1 MLGVIVNF
9 ATVVA
14 GGTVGTLLKGGIPE
28 KYRTL
33 LQQGLALCVMMIGIS
48 GAVETENMML
58 MIISIVIG
66 AVIGTL
72 IGIETGVEK
81 LGKWAEGKFSK
92 GGFADGFVNAAL
104 LYSIGSM
111 AVVGSLNAGFGDS
124 ETLLAKAALDCCSA
138 VIIGSTYGIGA
149 AFAAIPM
156 TVYQGAIALLA
167 GVVKPYMS
175 DAMVLEM
182 SAIGSVMILALG
194 LNMLGITKIKVA
206 NLLPAM
212 FVPCIYYPAIMLLGI

>member
-33 LQQGLALCVMMIGIS
+33 IQQGLALCVMMIGIS
-48 GAVETENMML
+48 GAVKTGNMML
-58 MIISIVIG
+58 MIISIVVG
-66 AVIGTL
+66 AVAGTL
-72 IGIETGVEK
+72 IGIESGVEK
-81 LGKWAEGKFSK
+81 LGKWAEGKFSN
-92 GGFADGFVNAAL
+92 GGFADGFVNATL

-124 ETLLAKAALDCCSA
+124 ETLLAMAALDCCSA

-149 AFAAIPM
+149 AFAAVPM

-175 DAMVLEM
+175 DDMILEM
-182 SAIGSVMILALG
+182 SSIGSVMILALG
-194 LNMLGITKIKVA
+194 LNMLGIARIKVA

-212 FVPCIYYPAIMLLGI
+212 FVPCIYYPAITLLGI

>member
-48 GAVETENMML
+48 GAVKTENMML
-58 MIISIVIG
+58 MIISVVAG

-72 IGIETGVEK
+72 IGIETDVEK
-81 LGKWAEGKFSK
+81 LGRWAEGKFSK
-92 GGFADGFVNAAL
+92 GGFADGFVNATL

-156 TVYQGAIALLA
+156 TVYQGVIALLA

-194 LNMLGITKIKVA
+194 INMLGVTKIKVA

-212 FVPCIYYPAIMLLGI
+212 FVPCIYYPAITLLGI